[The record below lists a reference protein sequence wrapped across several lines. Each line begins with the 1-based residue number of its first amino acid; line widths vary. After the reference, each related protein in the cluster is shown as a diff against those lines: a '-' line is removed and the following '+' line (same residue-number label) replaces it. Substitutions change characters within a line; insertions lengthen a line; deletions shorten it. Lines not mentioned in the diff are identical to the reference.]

1 VEQDQLF
8 ILKRGRE
15 DAIAGSGRFIRERV
29 ASRYL
34 RLISFDRSELSPSVP
49 APFAGVKIC
58 YAKKLAADY
67 EQMSAILFRTPP
79 AFEEVMASIEESN
92 KDPLAAEASARALA
106 SMSEMGTC
114 PFDHS

>member
-1 VEQDQLF
+1 
-8 ILKRGRE
+8 
-15 DAIAGSGRFIRERV
+15 
-29 ASRYL
+29 
-34 RLISFDRSELSPSVP
+34 
-49 APFAGVKIC
+49 VKIC